1 MTLHR
6 ILLTYGELPVE
17 VYEDFT
23 SLGQAAAYRA
33 AEILQSTIK
42 NQGCANLVLATGN
55 SMLSFLHALSQVS
68 DIAWS
73 QVNVFHMDEYVG
85 MRPDH
90 PASFRRFL
98 REKIINR
105 VNPAVFHEIQGDSH
119 DLPQECLRYSELLH
133 SYPTDLCCLGFG
145 ENGHLA
151 FNDPPFAD
159 FDDPLWVKI
168 VEMNERSRWQQV
180 GEGHF
185 QTLAEVP
192 LKAITLTIPALL
204 SARQILG
211 IVPEKRKA
219 DAVRA
224 ALVDPISSNI
234 PASILRTLNYA
245 RLFLDRDSASLLGN
259 KPEFISSNEKTIAS

>member
-1 MTLHR
+1 MTLRR
-6 ILLTYGELPVE
+6 IRLTYGKLLVE
-17 VYEDFT
+17 IYEDFN

-33 AEILQSTIK
+33 AANLQSTI
-42 NQGCANLVLATGN
+42 NDHGCANLVLATGN
-55 SMLSFLHALSQVS
+55 SMLSFLNTLSQIP

-73 QVNVFHMDEYVG
+73 KINVFHMDEYVG

-98 REKIINR
+98 HEKIINR
-105 VNPAVFHEIQGDSH
+105 VNPAVFHEIQGDSS
-119 DLPQECLRYSELLH
+119 DLEQECQRYSELLH
-133 SYPTDLCCLGFG
+133 AYPTDLCCLGFG

-151 FNDPPFAD
+151 FNDPPYAD

-168 VEMNERSRWQQV
+168 VEMNERSRSQQV

-185 QTLAEVP
+185 PTLSEVP

-204 SARQILG
+204 SAKQILG

-224 ALVDPISSNI
+224 ALIEPISSNL
-234 PASILRTLNYA
+234 PASILRTLEYA
-245 RLFLDRDSASLLGN
+245 SLFLDRDSASLLGN
-259 KPEFISSNEKTIAS
+259 RPEIISSN